1 MEADL
6 IAAKFEMDELYSKI
20 TSSMPPPS
28 SSGNA
33 TCDPRVTEAGK
44 PNLGRRLAV
53 RLLVG
58 GDVES
63 NPKTLA
69 AAAAVNA
76 AAKGKALAPDIDILA
91 NVKRVTRPPVGS
103 SRLSSVTCAPAPAD
117 HSPGE
122 SSAGPS
128 KPASAA
134 EVAQGSRSNR
144 SAQHA
149 VVARKP
155 RAARPSASSIFR
167 ASSVLCERQAA
178 IAISLEP
185 TSSIDSNSSTACEKP
200 SQDDPM
206 DEFFAIMEQFV
217 EEPVEMEYLRAAEAA
232 RRNRKGPSDATGASG
247 AKGGKPQVTRQKSQS
262 KEFARQPS
270 FQESPVAASP
280 AQAPVT
286 QSRHHQRQKSFAGV
300 FPNTFN
306 DQTTSATGHGTGS
319 IHSGSFELNPALQS
333 HHRSASISQNHHHAR
348 RPSRVGDMLESSPS
362 VSIRETSVAATPSGN
377 RRLSHPSVPR
387 ERSRSFCDRVT
398 QVEPADEARLAG
410 ANGAAAGIAAS
421 ASASIGRSAAVSFAR
436 SNSFSMAARAVSST
450 SRDPREQQEQR
461 VQQRETEVFEASQQ
475 RELESLIDA
484 LKAEICAKDQL
495 LGASEGERKLLEEEL
510 RSAWDHVA
518 DLERQLEGMQAAGAA
533 MEREIDSLRAQAY
546 KRSPRRGGSEGDMAV
561 GNHILEMERALGE
574 LTRKLAATESAL
586 QRSEA
591 QNSELSGKVAVREDE
606 LGRTKSALQQA
617 ELERDS
623 LADEMEAALA
633 SWAADSPRI
642 SPSSADPSAAAGEIQ
657 KQEAAK
663 LANALQAAQRELQ
676 VVQAERN
683 SLLVAVGQPRRQG
696 PRPSTSNQCNGGS
709 RNRSLT
715 PPPNHSRA
723 TSFSASSCSGPME
736 LQRNFGMEAS
746 PPPAGQQKGRHV
758 HFSPRTAD
766 GLRQL
771 SHFADAS
778 PFTSPSRR
786 LHFPLPSPPHPPPDA
801 FTNPLLPLFPFPS
814 RRSSLPP
821 PVAPHFPLPSLLT
834 SPSRRSSLPPPVA
847 YTSPARR
854 LHFPLPSPAL
864 PPPIALLIVPSPSV
878 FAGALAPSVSVGQQH
893 HRRLCR
899 AAPRLPPPALRQPLL
914 DCPLPPPVHP
924 SLTTLHLS
932 HCPLL
937 TIGFPL
943 PSSSSSP
950 SASSPPLLTPPS
962 SLLTSSRPHSQRPL
976 PLARRHASSSSAP
989 HQPPPHSTPP
999 PRPHTPPCG

>member
-20 TSSMPPPS
+20 TSSMPPS

-33 TCDPRVTEAGK
+33 NRDPRVPETGK

-69 AAAAVNA
+69 AAAAANAAFNA
-76 AAKGKALAPDIDILA
+76 AAKGKALVPDIDIPA
-91 NVKRVTRPPVGS
+91 HVKRVTRPPVGS
-103 SRLSSVTCAPAPAD
+103 SRLSSVTSAPAPAD
-117 HSPGE
+117 HALGE

-134 EVAQGSRSNR
+134 EAAQGSRSSR

-178 IAISLEP
+178 IAMSLESS
-185 TSSIDSNSSTACEKP
+185 SSIDSNSSTACEKP

-217 EEPVEMEYLRAAEAA
+217 EEPAEMEYLRASEAA
-232 RRNRKGPSDATGASG
+232 RRNREGPSDANGGSG
-247 AKGGKPQVTRQKSQS
+247 AKGGKPAITRQKSQN

-270 FQESPVAASP
+270 FQESPVPAPP

-286 QSRHHQRQKSFAGV
+286 
-300 FPNTFN
+300 
-306 DQTTSATGHGTGS
+306 
-319 IHSGSFELNPALQS
+319 
-333 HHRSASISQNHHHAR
+333 
-348 RPSRVGDMLESSPS
+348 RP
-362 VSIRETSVAATPSGN
+362 ATPSGN
-377 RRLSHPSVPR
+377 RRLSHPSVSR

-410 ANGAAAGIAAS
+410 PNGAAAGIS
-421 ASASIGRSAAVSFAR
+421 ASGSASVGRSAAVSFAR
-436 SNSFSMAARAVSST
+436 SDSFAKAARIISST

-461 VQQRETEVFEASQQ
+461 EQQRETEVFEASQQ

-518 DLERQLEGMQAAGAA
+518 DLERQLEGMQTAGAA
-533 MEREIDSLRAQAY
+533 MEREIDSLRAQAN

-683 SLLVAVGQPRRQG
+683 SLLLAVGQPRRQE
-696 PRPSTSNQCNGGS
+696 PRPSTSNQYSSGS

-715 PPPNHSRA
+715 PPPTHSRA
-723 TSFSASSCSGPME
+723 TSFSASSRSGPME

-766 GLRQL
+766 
-771 SHFADAS
+771 
-778 PFTSPSRR
+778 
-786 LHFPLPSPPHPPPDA
+786 
-801 FTNPLLPLFPFPS
+801 
-814 RRSSLPP
+814 
-821 PVAPHFPLPSLLT
+821 VK
-834 SPSRRSSLPPPVA
+834 
-847 YTSPARR
+847 
-854 LHFPLPSPAL
+854 
-864 PPPIALLIVPSPSV
+864 
-878 FAGALAPSVSVGQQH
+878 VS
-893 HRRLCR
+893 
-899 AAPRLPPPALRQPLL
+899 AN
-914 DCPLPPPVHP
+914 
-924 SLTTLHLS
+924 
-932 HCPLL
+932 
-937 TIGFPL
+937 
-943 PSSSSSP
+943 
-950 SASSPPLLTPPS
+950 
-962 SLLTSSRPHSQRPL
+962 
-976 PLARRHASSSSAP
+976 
-989 HQPPPHSTPP
+989 
-999 PRPHTPPCG
+999 

>member
-20 TSSMPPPS
+20 TSSMPPS

-33 TCDPRVTEAGK
+33 NRDPRVPETGK

-69 AAAAVNA
+69 AAAAANAAFNA
-76 AAKGKALAPDIDILA
+76 AAKGKALVPDIDIPA
-91 NVKRVTRPPVGS
+91 HVKRVTRPPVGS
-103 SRLSSVTCAPAPAD
+103 SRLSSVTSAPAPAD
-117 HSPGE
+117 HAPGE

-134 EVAQGSRSNR
+134 EAAQGSRSSR

-178 IAISLEP
+178 IAMSLESS
-185 TSSIDSNSSTACEKP
+185 SSIDSNSSTACEKP

-217 EEPVEMEYLRAAEAA
+217 EEPAEMEYLRAAEAA
-232 RRNRKGPSDATGASG
+232 RRNREGPSDANGGSG
-247 AKGGKPQVTRQKSQS
+247 AKGGKPAITRQKSQN

-270 FQESPVAASP
+270 FQESPVPAPP

-286 QSRHHQRQKSFAGV
+286 RCHHQRQKSFAGV
-300 FPNTFN
+300 FPNTPY
-306 DQTTSATGHGTGS
+306 DQPSSATGRGTGS
-319 IHSGSFELNPALQS
+319 SHSGSFELNPALQS
-333 HHRSASISQNHHHAR
+333 HQRSASISQNHHHAR

-362 VSIRETSVAATPSGN
+362 VSMRETSVAATPSGN
-377 RRLSHPSVPR
+377 RRLSHPSVSR

-410 ANGAAAGIAAS
+410 PNGAAAGIS
-421 ASASIGRSAAVSFAR
+421 ASGSASVGRSAAVSFAR
-436 SNSFSMAARAVSST
+436 SDSFAKAARIISST

-461 VQQRETEVFEASQQ
+461 EQQRETEVFEASQQ

-518 DLERQLEGMQAAGAA
+518 DLERQLEGMQTAGAA
-533 MEREIDSLRAQAY
+533 MEREIDSLRAQAN

-683 SLLVAVGQPRRQG
+683 SLLLAVGQPRRQE
-696 PRPSTSNQCNGGS
+696 PRPSTSNQYSGGS

-715 PPPNHSRA
+715 PPPTHSRA
-723 TSFSASSCSGPME
+723 TSFSASSRSGPME

-766 GLRQL
+766 
-771 SHFADAS
+771 
-778 PFTSPSRR
+778 
-786 LHFPLPSPPHPPPDA
+786 
-801 FTNPLLPLFPFPS
+801 
-814 RRSSLPP
+814 
-821 PVAPHFPLPSLLT
+821 VK
-834 SPSRRSSLPPPVA
+834 
-847 YTSPARR
+847 
-854 LHFPLPSPAL
+854 
-864 PPPIALLIVPSPSV
+864 
-878 FAGALAPSVSVGQQH
+878 VS
-893 HRRLCR
+893 
-899 AAPRLPPPALRQPLL
+899 AN
-914 DCPLPPPVHP
+914 
-924 SLTTLHLS
+924 
-932 HCPLL
+932 
-937 TIGFPL
+937 
-943 PSSSSSP
+943 
-950 SASSPPLLTPPS
+950 
-962 SLLTSSRPHSQRPL
+962 
-976 PLARRHASSSSAP
+976 
-989 HQPPPHSTPP
+989 
-999 PRPHTPPCG
+999 

>member
-6 IAAKFEMDELYSKI
+6 VAAKFEMDELYSKI
-20 TSSMPPPS
+20 TSSMAPPGS
-28 SSGNA
+28 SSNA
-33 TCDPRVTEAGK
+33 PRDPRVPEAGK

-69 AAAAVNA
+69 AAAAANAAFNA
-76 AAKGKALAPDIDILA
+76 AAKGKALVPDIDIPA
-91 NVKRVTRPPVGS
+91 NVKRITRPPVGS
-103 SRLSSVTCAPAPAD
+103 SRLSSVTSAPAPAD
-117 HSPGE
+117 HSLGE

-134 EVAQGSRSNR
+134 EAAQGSRSSR
-144 SAQHA
+144 PAQHA

-167 ASSVLCERQAA
+167 ASSVVCERQAA
-178 IAISLEP
+178 IAMSLESA
-185 TSSIDSNSSTACEKP
+185 SSIDSNSSTACEKP

-232 RRNRKGPSDATGASG
+232 RRNRKGPSDANAATG
-247 AKGGKPQVTRQKSQS
+247 AKGGKPQITRQKSQN

-270 FQESPVAASP
+270 FQESPVSASP
-280 AQAPVT
+280 AQAPVA
-286 QSRHHQRQKSFAGV
+286 QRHHHQRQKSFAGV
-300 FPNTFN
+300 FPDTSN
-306 DQTTSATGHGTGS
+306 DQNSSATGRGTGS
-319 IHSGSFELNPALQS
+319 SHSGSFELNPALQS
-333 HHRSASISQNHHHAR
+333 HQRSASISQNQHHAR
-348 RPSRVGDMLESSPS
+348 RPSRVGDMLGSSPS
-362 VSIRETSVAATPSGN
+362 VSMRETSVAATPSGS
-377 RRLSHPSVPR
+377 RRLSHPSVSR

-410 ANGAAAGIAAS
+410 ANGAASSIPASGS
-421 ASASIGRSAAVSFAR
+421 ASVGRSAAVSFAR
-436 SNSFSMAARAVSST
+436 SDSFVKAARAVSST

-461 VQQRETEVFEASQQ
+461 EQQRETEVFEASQQ
-475 RELESLIDA
+475 RELESLVDA

-518 DLERQLEGMQAAGAA
+518 DLECQLEGMQAAGAA
-533 MEREIDSLRAQAY
+533 MEREIDSLRAQAN
-546 KRSPRRGGSEGDMAV
+546 KRPPAQRRGGSEGDIAV

-591 QNSELSGKVAVREDE
+591 QNAELSGKVAVREDE

-617 ELERDS
+617 EMERDS

-642 SPSSADPSAAAGEIQ
+642 SPSSADAAAADEIQ

-676 VVQAERN
+676 AVQAERN
-683 SLLVAVGQPRRQG
+683 SLLLAVGQPRRQE
-696 PRPSTSNQCNGGS
+696 PRPSTSNQHSGGS

-715 PPPNHSRA
+715 PPPSHSRA
-723 TSFSASSCSGPME
+723 TSFSASSRSGPME

-746 PPPAGQQKGRHV
+746 PPSAGQQKGRHV

-766 GLRQL
+766 
-771 SHFADAS
+771 
-778 PFTSPSRR
+778 
-786 LHFPLPSPPHPPPDA
+786 
-801 FTNPLLPLFPFPS
+801 
-814 RRSSLPP
+814 
-821 PVAPHFPLPSLLT
+821 VK
-834 SPSRRSSLPPPVA
+834 
-847 YTSPARR
+847 
-854 LHFPLPSPAL
+854 
-864 PPPIALLIVPSPSV
+864 
-878 FAGALAPSVSVGQQH
+878 VS
-893 HRRLCR
+893 
-899 AAPRLPPPALRQPLL
+899 AN
-914 DCPLPPPVHP
+914 
-924 SLTTLHLS
+924 
-932 HCPLL
+932 
-937 TIGFPL
+937 
-943 PSSSSSP
+943 
-950 SASSPPLLTPPS
+950 
-962 SLLTSSRPHSQRPL
+962 
-976 PLARRHASSSSAP
+976 
-989 HQPPPHSTPP
+989 
-999 PRPHTPPCG
+999 